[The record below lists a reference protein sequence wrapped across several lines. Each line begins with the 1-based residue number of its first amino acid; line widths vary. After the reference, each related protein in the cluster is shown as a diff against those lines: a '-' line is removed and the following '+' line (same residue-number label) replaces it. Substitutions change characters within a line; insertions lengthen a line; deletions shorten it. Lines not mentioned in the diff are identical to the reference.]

1 MGHWGSQQPGPGTD
15 QDPPMARAR
24 GYVIGWTGGLRSET
38 RYRNMAAGEGT
49 VPQSPR
55 DDTENEGRALCAGQA

>member
-1 MGHWGSQQPGPGTD
+1 
-15 QDPPMARAR
+15 MARAR